1 MRPAPVRRSIYNKI
15 YMDLA
20 VPVTE
25 EDHLRGDM
33 RAPVTLVEYGDF
45 ECQHCRAAYPV
56 VQDILERFDEP
67 VRFVFRH
74 FPLRPLHAHAE
85 HAAESA
91 EIADALAGRFW
102 DMHDLLFEHQEQ
114 LEDEWLVRYAAALEL
129 PVEKFTALL
138 AAHAFQPRVDRDL
151 MSGLASEV
159 VGTPAFFI
167 NGARHTGPA
176 TFHALTD
183 AIRRAMQ

>member
-1 MRPAPVRRSIYNKI
+1 MA
-15 YMDLA
+15 DLIE
-20 VPVTE
+20 PVTA
-25 EDHLRGDM
+25 EDHMRGDM
-33 RAPVTLVEYGDF
+33 RARVTLVEYGDF
-45 ECQHCRAAYPV
+45 ECPYCRAAYPV

-74 FPLRPLHAHAE
+74 FPLRPIHPHAE

-91 EIADALAGRFW
+91 EAAESLAGRFW

-129 PVEKFTALL
+129 PVEKFTAFL
-138 AAHAFQPRVDRDL
+138 AAHAFQPRVERDL
-151 MSGLASEV
+151 MSGLESEV
-159 VGTPAFFI
+159 IGTPAFFI
-167 NGARHTGPA
+167 NGARHAPPP

-183 AIRRAMQ
+183 AIRKAALVAG